1 MINIMH
7 KVKEARPF
15 RKSQEYID
23 YDNTKDRLK
32 KDKKSCEKYIDQYKQ
47 RLERLLEDK
56 TLYNEKAYN
65 EIKEQIQRW
74 KYEKEKCELERK
86 FIRPNRKEEIED
98 RERIANTFGNNLLEV
113 LGSESNLRFH
123 GTPIYYAKQIIESG
137 GISSTADRYDGYIK
151 STDLPGTFSAS
162 TINTLSRSINFFTDF
177 GSYIRCLPCGVLFVL
192 REQEGDYELRGESS
206 MQNINF
212 KEKPDNLVAIVCTDE
227 VKNKV
232 IRWCNKNEIDSNK
245 VFTYD
250 GFIEYARN
258 NNLEKGRS
266 L

>member
-1 MINIMH
+1 MTNIMH
-7 KVKEARPF
+7 KVKASRLFEKLQEYEEYKKTEARL
-15 RKSQEYID
+15 D
-23 YDNTKDRLK
+23 A
-32 KDKKSCEKYIDQYKQ
+32 DKERFEAYIDQYEQK
-47 RLERLLEDK
+47 LERLLRDK

-65 EIKEQIQRW
+65 EIEEQIQRW
-74 KYEKEKCELERK
+74 KYEKEKCELEEQ

-98 RERIANTFGNNLLEV
+98 RERIADTFGNNLLEI

-137 GISSTADRYDGYIK
+137 GISSTADRYDGYIR

-232 IRWCNKNEIDSNK
+232 ISWCNHNEIDSNK